1 MKNGSF
7 FSPLG
12 LLGGLVLLA
21 ALPAAAQR
29 QSREQPNCNAYRLDG
44 NTHRIMFNDPRP
56 IIMMPKAEQLE
67 TLRAEGRPG
76 QVFRMK
82 NCDAPDVEGKVE
94 VYASPDDSQDSSE
107 AIPSATR
114 VVILEARGKWYK
126 VKGYTSLWKG
136 TGWVKENKQI
146 LVVKF

>member
-7 FSPLG
+7 FSSLG
-12 LLGGLVLLA
+12 LLGILVLLA

-29 QSREQPNCNAYRLDG
+29 RSQGQSNCNAYRLDG
-44 NTHRIMFNDPRP
+44 TTHRVIFNDPRP

-67 TLRAEGRPG
+67 SLRAQGTPG

-82 NCDAPDVEGKVE
+82 SCDAPDVEGEVE
-94 VYASPDDSQDSSE
+94 VYARPDDSEDSSE

-114 VVILEARGKWYK
+114 VVILEARGGWYK

-136 TGWVKENKQI
+136 TGWVKENKQV